1 MRRGKSSTRYPPELV
16 TKYAVHFIVSKGG
29 QLTISQLL
37 PLICQYPEL
46 SDLDIRNLLKIL
58 EDYPNVFE
66 LVDNNKREPHIWVFL
81 AFELQICD
89 QPRKCGGYPG
99 CKALHICKYF
109 IQNKCRENPDRCLF
123 GHSLHSRQ
131 NLPIL
136 AEYSLDQID
145 PIKVKE
151 WMQQQH
157 NYRSRI
163 SRPPQVCVF
172 YNTQRGCKNG
182 DNCEFLHLCNYFV
195 KRSCKFGPRC
205 SRSHAL
211 LSKKNMEILREHD
224 IDQLSSPDQI
234 LGMLT
239 QSTQDKQFDTFE
251 GYLRPYAEPSN
262 IFSQSNTYSPNGAHR
277 SLRFSGAS
285 DISDRQWNKTGPI
298 LDAEDDMTPGEP
310 FLVETKS
317 DCIKLRWRPV
327 SQLFSD
333 QEYQIQYKELP
344 HGRWNIY
351 NQSIS
356 YDSTRTSV
364 SGLKSQSSY
373 SFRIRVI
380 DGRKGKEYPF
390 SPESPVFET
399 PESPALKMRDRST
412 LFKCGNPNVFRLSL
426 KEILKARNSKVK
438 SKKLSIGSDRLFLHE
453 KTIMLVGATG
463 SGKSTLIDGFANYLF
478 NVNWEDPFR
487 FTLVDLEYDEKRR
500 LSDQALSQTEWIT
513 CYSIYPDVA
522 SKLDYALHIVDTP
535 GFGDTRGVQ
544 RDQEIIDQIREM
556 FLLPG
561 DKGMA
566 CLDAVCFLVKA
577 PDARL
582 TASQK
587 YILSAILSLFGKDME
602 SNICTCI
609 TFAEAQEPPVLAS
622 LAKSRLPHK
631 TYFKFNNSAL
641 FAGNEGK
648 DNLAH
653 GFWNIGKKSF
663 DDFFTHLDRMET
675 RSLRLTNEVL
685 KTRQDL
691 ENTIHNLQSLMT
703 AGISKI
709 SVLDEEVKIFKSRE
723 KEILENKDFVYEV
736 TEQVQEKEDI
746 SGRGQHTTNCLT
758 CNYTCHEKCLIP
770 EDSHKDHCVAMSRDG
785 TCTQCPGNCPW
796 QAHHNTAYIIRWV
809 SKKVKKTYREKL
821 QRYTSAQEKVS
832 TQKQVLEKMERD
844 IRYLE
849 KGIDTLLNTITGYN
863 NKLKEI
869 ALNENPMNTA
879 EYIELMIEGE
889 KRERKIGYVD
899 RIRMLEKCRKKALIG
914 HEATGF
920 LQKAKQTRRSASS
933 EHSDS
938 LKIQYGSG
946 SSVISRM
953 QSLVSSM

>member
-1 MRRGKSSTRYPPELV
+1 MRRAKSATRYPPAGVHPSELV
-16 TKYAVHFIVSKGG
+16 VKNAVHFIVSNGG

-37 PLICQYPEL
+37 PLIRQHPQL
-46 SDLDIRNLLKIL
+46 NFLDIGNLHKIL
-58 EDYPNVFE
+58 QAYPNVFE
-66 LVDNNKREPHIWVFL
+66 VVDNRKGKPQMQVHL
-81 AFELQICD
+81 AFELDVCD
-89 QPRKCGGYPG
+89 QPRKCGGYPV

-109 IQNKCRENPDRCLF
+109 IQNKCRENPDRCIF
-123 GHSLHSRQ
+123 GHSLHSHQ

-151 WMQQQH
+151 WMQQRH
-157 NYRSRI
+157 NDKSRS

-182 DNCEFLHLCNYFV
+182 EECPFLHLCNYFV
-195 KRSCKFGPRC
+195 KRSCKFGSRC

-211 LSKKNMEILREHD
+211 LSKRNVEILKEHD
-224 IDQLSSPDQI
+224 IDVGSNPDQI
-234 LGMLT
+234 LDTLT
-239 QSTQDKQFDTFE
+239 AHNTQDKQFDKFE
-251 GYLRPYAEPSN
+251 SHPCLPAEPDYPM
-262 IFSQSNTYSPNGAHR
+262 SQSNMDEGNY
-277 SLRFSGAS
+277 
-285 DISDRQWNKTGPI
+285 
-298 LDAEDDMTPGEP
+298 MTPGKP
-310 FLVETKS
+310 FLIEAKS
-317 DCIKLRWRPV
+317 DCIKLQWKRV
-327 SQLFSD
+327 SQLSSD
-333 QEYQIQYKELP
+333 QEYQIQYKDMSD
-344 HGRWNIY
+344 GRWYIY
-351 NQSIS
+351 NQSVS

-380 DGRKGKEYPF
+380 DTRKGKEYPF
-390 SPESPVFET
+390 SLESPVFET
-399 PESPALKMRDRST
+399 PESPALKMRYRSK
-412 LFKCGNPNVFRLSL
+412 LFKSGNPDVFRLPT
-426 KEILKARNSKVK
+426 KEVLKARNSKVK
-438 SKKLSIGSDRLFLHE
+438 SKKLSIGSDGLVVRE

-478 NVNWEDPFR
+478 EVNWEDPFR
-487 FTLVDLEYDEKRR
+487 FTLVDLEHEEKRR

-522 SKLDYALHIVDTP
+522 SKLDHALHIVDTP

-582 TASQK
+582 TPSQK

-641 FAGNEGK
+641 FANNEHK
-648 DNLAH
+648 DDLAYR
-653 GFWNIGKKSF
+653 FWDIGKRSF
-663 DDFFTHLDRMET
+663 DNFFDCLDKMET
-675 RSLRLTNEVL
+675 KSLQMTNEVL

-691 ENTIHNLQSLMT
+691 ENTVHNLQSLIT
-703 AGISKI
+703 AGMSKI
-709 SVLDEEVKIFKSRE
+709 SVLEEEMAIFKRHE

-758 CNYTCHEKCLIP
+758 CNYTCHEKCHIP
-770 EDSHKDHCVAMSRDG
+770 EDSRKDHCVAMSRDG
-785 TCTQCPGNCPW
+785 TCTQCPGNCRW
-796 QAHHNTAYIIRWV
+796 QAHHNTPYIIRWV

-821 QRYTSAQEKVS
+821 QRYTSAQENVS
-832 TQKQVLEKMERD
+832 TQKQVLQKMTRNIKD
-844 IRYLE
+844 LE
-849 KGIDTLLNTITGYN
+849 EGIAILLGTITDCN

-879 EYIELMIEGE
+879 EYIELMIESE
-889 KRERKIGYVD
+889 KRERKPGYMD
-899 RIRMLEKCRKKALIG
+899 RIRVLEECRQKALIG

-920 LQKAKQTRRSASS
+920 LQKSRQTRRSASTK
-933 EHSDS
+933 HNINLGNRD
-938 LKIQYGSG
+938 SG
-946 SSVISRM
+946 SSVISKLH
-953 QSLVSSM
+953 SLMSRA